1 MPGYRKTEEPM
12 KHKKRRPQCYKQ
24 TIECECYA
32 CHKLWAQPAWYV
44 STKCPYCGAEEK
56 TV

>member
-1 MPGYRKTEEPM
+1 M

-32 CHKLWAQPAWYV
+32 CHKLWAQPAWYP
-44 STKCPYCGAEEK
+44 STKCPYCGKEESK
-56 TV
+56 